1 MSHRISKLASAIAA
15 TAACLAVTTATA
27 SSVNY
32 GTVNAPTA
40 DLPGL
45 TGFQTTGADMTG
57 LSVTATFTGGVT
69 QTMAWSTTGAG
80 SGGVSGTGWG
90 LSLDGDS
97 FGGLWNFT
105 FDPQYTLGQ
114 LTRLVLDGSTGLTVL
129 DRTLPNDGT
138 PGSAQGL
145 DFSFASDTCDSCA
158 VDATYSGLTSI
169 GGAAALGDLW
179 QTLTVD
185 FLDTT
190 GPRTDWSFVQ
200 DTDNDSRFIP
210 GVPEPETY
218 ALILGGLGLVGW
230 MGKRRRR
237 SA

>member
-1 MSHRISKLASAIAA
+1 MSHRLSKLAAAVAA
-15 TAACLAVTTATA
+15 TAACVAMTTAAA

-32 GTVNAPTA
+32 STVNGTLA

-57 LSVTATFTGGVT
+57 LSVHATFSGGLT
-69 QTMAWSTTGAG
+69 QTLAWSTTGAS

-90 LSLDGDS
+90 LSLNGDS

-105 FDPQYTLGQ
+105 FDPQYSLGQ
-114 LTRLVLDGSTGLTVL
+114 LTQLVLDGSTGLTVL
-129 DRTLPNDGT
+129 DRTEPNQGT

-145 DFSFASDTCDSCA
+145 DFSFASGTCDSCA
-158 VDATYSGLTSI
+158 VDAIYSGLTSI

-185 FLDTT
+185 FLNAT

-200 DTDNDSRFIP
+200 DTDNDSRFVP

-218 ALILGGLGLVGW
+218 ALMLGGLGLLGW

-237 SA
+237 QA